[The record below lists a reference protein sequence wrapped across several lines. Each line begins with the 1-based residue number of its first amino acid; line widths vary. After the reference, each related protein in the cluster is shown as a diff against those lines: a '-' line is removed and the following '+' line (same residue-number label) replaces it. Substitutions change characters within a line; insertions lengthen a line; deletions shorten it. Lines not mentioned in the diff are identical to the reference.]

1 MSRGML
7 DCKNTFC
14 IGDNHFFHKNI
25 IKYENRPFDS
35 VESMNEEMI
44 KRWNSVVN
52 NKSKVIIFG
61 DWIFGSK
68 KNIENIAKQLNGH
81 KILILGNHDG
91 YSPAYYYSIGVE
103 EVSNYPIVINNFII
117 CSHEPLYVNDNM
129 PYINLYAHV
138 HGNNMYKTISE
149 NSACLSAER
158 WNYTPVSLSKVLEMV
173 EKARNL

>member
-1 MSRGML
+1 MSRGIL
-7 DCKNTFC
+7 DCNNTFC

-52 NKSKVIIFG
+52 NRSKVIIFG

-68 KNIENIAKQLNGH
+68 QNIESIAKQLNGH
-81 KILILGNHDG
+81 KILILGNHDS
-91 YSPAYYYSIGVE
+91 YSPAYYQSIGIE
-103 EVSNYPIVINNFII
+103 EVSNYPIIINDFII
-117 CSHEPLYVNDNM
+117 CSHEPLYINSNM

-138 HGNNMYKTISE
+138 HSNEMYKTISA

-158 WNYTPVSLSKVLEMV
+158 WDYTPVKLSKVLKKI
-173 EKARNL
+173 EKAGNV